1 MCVDVRLWLMNEE
14 PFCSFMPFFSPRQP
28 WCEAKWRWECVYA
41 WSRQA
46 IAIAEQLFLWWIH
59 HHHARTIVWK
69 WLSCGVPAIF
79 YSNKSE
85 LWTKRA
91 SKCIFFL
98 DKTRTAAVK
107 LSHQSPL
114 APVDKGSNV
123 LYQLIFQFH
132 RKRLYQY
139 QVKNHE
145 DICKGRSGLVGSF
158 LSSAT
163 Q

>member
-1 MCVDVRLWLMNEE
+1 M
-14 PFCSFMPFFSPRQP
+14 
-28 WCEAKWRWECVYA
+28 
-41 WSRQA
+41 
-46 IAIAEQLFLWWIH
+46 H
-59 HHHARTIVWK
+59 
-69 WLSCGVPAIF
+69 
-79 YSNKSE
+79 
-85 LWTKRA
+85 
-91 SKCIFFL
+91 FFL

-145 DICKGRSGLVGSF
+145 DICKGSSGLVGSF